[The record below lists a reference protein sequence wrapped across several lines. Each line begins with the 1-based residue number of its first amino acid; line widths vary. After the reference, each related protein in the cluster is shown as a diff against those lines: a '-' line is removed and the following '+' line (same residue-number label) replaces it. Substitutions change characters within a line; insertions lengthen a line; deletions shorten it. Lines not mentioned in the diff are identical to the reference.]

1 MCTNP
6 IIASSLQELPA
17 KSSWHLLSS
26 ADLQKL
32 GSKMDWTSV
41 KSEVRIRE
49 KNATKRSVTE
59 QYSVIGPCFPT
70 KHYQELLSSPPEFF
84 LRLGFV
90 EDGIGLCLYRQ
101 FYFPLPCRKC
111 SECLQKRSKELA
123 VQSVFEA
130 RSRPDNCVLILTYD
144 NEHLGE
150 NKLDYSH
157 VQEFQKR
164 LRRYV
169 QYTYNKKIRFLTVGE
184 YGDKKGRMH
193 WHMIVFGWKP
203 EKTAEGM
210 EMYYGGKFNADPRW
224 RSRKLDSLWQR
235 GYVDVDHASDGNIFY
250 VSRYVHKK
258 FVKGMDLDCTLPLD
272 RSEKKT
278 SSMGLGLNYF
288 LTHLKTFIRRKRIDL
303 VGYKYKIP
311 RYYMDL
317 LKKLVSED
325 EQFNTKYYNA
335 LRERVFKLISLQK
348 LKEFLFPVWKVRSP
362 VNFYALYKRALQ
374 YMETPVLKPHRD
386 EYLNTS

>member
-6 IIASSLQELPA
+6 IIASSKQKVLAERYFD
-17 KSSWHLLSS
+17 LLSYE
-26 ADLQKL
+26 DLQKV
-32 GSKMDWTSV
+32 GAKTDWTSV
-41 KSEVRIRE
+41 KAEVRIE
-49 KNATKRSVTE
+49 CKNVTKLSATDPDFFRDF
-59 QYSVIGPCFPT
+59 YRN
-70 KHYQELLSSPPEFF
+70 YRDRLSSPPMYGISYYDGVPFPF
-84 LRLGFV
+84 LVRTFWF
-90 EDGIGLCLYRQ
+90 C
-101 FYFPLPCRKC
+101 LPCRKC

-123 VQSVFEA
+123 IQSVFEA
-130 RSRPDNCVLILTYD
+130 RSCSDNCVLILTYD
-144 NEHLGE
+144 NEHLGD

-203 EKTAEGM
+203 QKSSEGM
-210 EMYYGGKFNADPRW
+210 YTYRGGKFNSDERW

-235 GYVDVDHASDGNIFY
+235 GYVDVDHATEGNIFY

-258 FVKGMDLDCTLPLD
+258 FVKGMDLDCTVPLD

-288 LTHLKTFIRRKRIDL
+288 LTYLKTFIRRKRIDIA
-303 VGYKYKIP
+303 GYSYKIP

-317 LKKLVSED
+317 LKVLVSKD
-325 EQFNTKYYNA
+325 KKYNTKYYNA

-348 LKEFLFPVWKVRSP
+348 LREFLFPVRKIRP
-362 VNFYALYKRALQ
+362 LVNFYALYRRALQ

>member
-6 IIASSLQELPA
+6 IIALSSQRLPA
-17 KSSWHLLSS
+17 KHSWSSLSS
-26 ADLQKL
+26 EDLQKL
-32 GSKMDWTSV
+32 GAKMDWTSV
-41 KSEVRIRE
+41 KSGLSILQKNPTITAVKSPDFCNSCEYALSRPPRFRLSDGRWLIRE
-49 KNATKRSVTE
+49 
-59 QYSVIGPCFPT
+59 
-70 KHYQELLSSPPEFF
+70 FF
-84 LRLGFV
+84 FRL
-90 EDGIGLCLYRQ
+90 E
-101 FYFPLPCRKC
+101 CRKC

-123 VQSVFEA
+123 IQSVFEV
-130 RSRPDNCVLILTYD
+130 RSCSGQSCVLILTYD
-144 NEHLGE
+144 NEHLGD
-150 NKLDYSH
+150 NVLDYSH

-203 EKTAEGM
+203 QQSLEGM
-210 EMYYGGKFNADPRW
+210 YTYFGGNFNSSSRW

-235 GYVDVDHASDGNIFY
+235 GYVDVDHATDGNIFY

-258 FVKGMDLDCTLPLD
+258 FVKGMDLDCTIPLD

-288 LTHLKTFIRRKRIDL
+288 LMHLKTFIRRKRIDIA
-303 VGYKYKIP
+303 GYSYKIP

-317 LKKLVSED
+317 LKVLVSKE
-325 EQFNTKYYNA
+325 EKYNTKYYNA

-348 LKEFLFPVWKVRSP
+348 LKDFLFPVWKIRPS
-362 VNFYALYKRALQ
+362 VNFYALYRRALQ

-386 EYLNTS
+386 EYLDTS

>member
-6 IIASSLQELPA
+6 IIASSVQKVLA
-17 KSSWHLLSS
+17 KRSWYSLSS

-32 GSKMDWTSV
+32 GAKMDWTSV
-41 KSEVRIRE
+41 KTRVGICV
-49 KNATKRSVTE
+49 KNPTIRSVTDS
-59 QYSVIGPCFPT
+59 YFPSDG
-70 KHYQELLSSPPEFF
+70 YQDKLSCPPEFF
-84 LRLGFV
+84 LSGSALVRSFFF
-90 EDGIGLCLYRQ
+90 C
-101 FYFPLPCRKC
+101 LPCRKC
-111 SECLQKRSKELA
+111 SECLQRRSKELA
-123 VQSVFEA
+123 IQSVFEA
-130 RSRPDNCVLILTYD
+130 RSCSDQSCVLILTYD
-144 NEHLGE
+144 NEHLGD

-203 EKTAEGM
+203 QQSSEGM
-210 EMYYGGKFNADPRW
+210 YTYLGGNFNSSPRW

-235 GYVDVDHASDGNIFY
+235 GYVDVDHATEGNIFY

-288 LTHLKTFIRRKRIDL
+288 LTHLKTFIRRKRIDIA
-303 VGYKYKIP
+303 GYSYKIP

-317 LKKLVSED
+317 LKVLVSE
-325 EQFNTKYYNA
+325 EEKYNTKYYNA
-335 LRERVFKLISLQK
+335 LRERVFKLITLQK
-348 LKEFLFPVWKVRSP
+348 LKEFLFPVWKLRFS
-362 VNFYALYKRALQ
+362 VNFYALYRRALQ
-374 YMETPVLKPHRD
+374 YMETPVLKPHKD

>member
-6 IIASSLQELPA
+6 IIAASSQKLPA
-17 KSSWHLLSS
+17 KRSWFSLSS

-32 GSKMDWTSV
+32 GMKMDWTSV
-41 KSEVRIRE
+41 KTDVIIEQ
-49 KNATKRSVTE
+49 KNPTIRSVTE
-59 QYSVIGPCFPT
+59 PYFRKC
-70 KHYQELLSSPPEFF
+70 KDYYQDRLSCPPEFF
-84 LRLGFV
+84 LLG
-90 EDGIGLCLYRQ
+90 GWLTRH
-101 FYFPLPCRKC
+101 FYFRLECRKC

-123 VQSVFEA
+123 IQSVFEA
-130 RSRPDNCVLILTYD
+130 RSCSDQSCVLILTYD
-144 NEHLGE
+144 NEHLGD

-184 YGDKKGRMH
+184 YGDKNGRMH

-203 EKTAEGM
+203 QKSSEEM
-210 EMYYGGKFNADPRW
+210 ETYLGGKFNSVPRW
-224 RSRKLDSLWQR
+224 RSRKLHSLWQR
-235 GYVDVDHASDGNIFY
+235 GYVDVDYATEGNIFY

-288 LTHLKTFIRRKRIDL
+288 IAHLKTFIRRKRIDIA
-303 VGYKYKIP
+303 GYTYKIP

-317 LKKLVSED
+317 LKVLVSE
-325 EQFNTKYYNA
+325 EEKYNTKYYNA
-335 LRERVFKLISLQK
+335 LRERVFRLISLQK
-348 LKEFLFPVWKVRSP
+348 LKEFLFPVWKIKRTS
-362 VNFYALYKRALQ
+362 VNFYALYRRALQ

>member
-1 MCTNP
+1 MCINP
-6 IIASSLQELPA
+6 IIAVSVQKLPA
-17 KSSWHLLSS
+17 KRSWSSLSFE
-26 ADLQKL
+26 DLQKI
-32 GSKMDWTSV
+32 GAKMDWTSA
-41 KSEVRIRE
+41 KTKVRIE
-49 KNATKRSVTE
+49 AKNPTIRSVKDR
-59 QYSVIGPCFPT
+59 YFPT
-70 KHYQELLSSPPEFF
+70 NEYQNKLSCPPEFYIQMDF
-84 LRLGFV
+84 DYDEYR
-90 EDGIGLCLYRQ
+90 CLVRE
-101 FYFPLPCRKC
+101 FYFRLECRKC

-123 VQSVFEA
+123 IQSVFEA
-130 RSRPDNCVLILTYD
+130 RSCSDQNCVLILTYD

-184 YGDKKGRMH
+184 YGDKNGRMH

-203 EKTAEGM
+203 QKSPEGM
-210 EMYYGGKFNADPRW
+210 ETYLGGKFNTTIRW
-224 RSRKLDSLWQR
+224 RSRKLASLWQR
-235 GYVDVDHASDGNIFY
+235 GYVDVDYATDGNIFY

-258 FVKGMDLDCTLPLD
+258 FVKGMDLDCTLRLD

-288 LTHLKTFIRRKRIDL
+288 ITHLKTFIRRRRIDL
-303 VGYKYKIP
+303 AGYSYKIP

-317 LKKLVSED
+317 LKVLVSE
-325 EQFNTKYYNA
+325 EEKYNTKYYNA

-348 LKEFLFPVWKVRSP
+348 LKEFLFPVWKIRSSS
-362 VNFYALYKRALQ
+362 VNFYALYRRALQ